1 MAIGGMVGGGCAAEA
16 QRNPEGRVIL
26 QRLQFLCELAGGLE
40 SLAADRLMVLIPVRP
55 CKEELDAADV
65 YVHADAP
72 LFAEMAECLNTIKQH
87 IDNTMATIRMTEV

>member
-1 MAIGGMVGGGCAAEA
+1 MAIGGMLGAGCPVEA

-40 SLAADRLMVLIPVRP
+40 SLAADRLISLIPVRP
-55 CKEELDAADV
+55 CNQCEAADV
-65 YVHADAP
+65 YAHADAP

-87 IDNTMATIRMTEV
+87 IDNAMATIRMTEV